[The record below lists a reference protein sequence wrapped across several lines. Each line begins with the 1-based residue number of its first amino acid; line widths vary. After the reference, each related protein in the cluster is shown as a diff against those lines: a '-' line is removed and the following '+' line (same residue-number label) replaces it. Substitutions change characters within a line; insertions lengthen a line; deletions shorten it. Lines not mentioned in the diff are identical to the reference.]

1 MPPSL
6 LESQLQQLSYTD
18 NEMYM
23 VFSSSGQVAGEVVEA
38 ILLERAAA
46 AAAAAA
52 AAGQQQE
59 GEV

>member
-23 VFSSSGQVAGEVVEA
+23 FFSSSGQAAGEVVEA
-38 ILLERAAA
+38 ILIQRT
-46 AAAAAA
+46 A